1 MSELY
6 TLDANILF
14 YAVDSTAG
22 AKHRLAVD
30 LVISAA
36 SLNCVLTVQALGEA
50 YYALWRKRKE
60 QAAEARFLLRE
71 VRETTK
77 VIAAS
82 TEDFAEALDQ
92 HERRPVQFWD
102 TLLWATARRHGCQTI
117 LTEDA
122 QDRPVVGGVRYM
134 NPFTA
139 SAKELSGY
147 IKKR

>member
-1 MSELY
+1 MTELY

-30 LVISAA
+30 LVVSAA
-36 SLNCVLTVQALGEA
+36 SLNCVMTVQALGEA
-50 YYALWRKRKE
+50 YYAIWRKRRE

-77 VIAAS
+77 VVAAS
-82 TEDFAEALDQ
+82 TDDFAEALLQ

-102 TLLWATARRHGCQTI
+102 TLLWATVRRHGCRTI

-122 QDRPVVGGVRYM
+122 QDRAVAGGVRYLD
-134 NPFTA
+134 PFTA
-139 SAKELSGY
+139 SALEISIYLR
-147 IKKR
+147 KR